1 MNFSNDDSWN
11 HPEANEEGFVTFG
24 KIREDARSMDLASFL
39 QAYPR
44 PALRAVEKQQ
54 GGSGIR
60 RLLEPVDRGVQLLT
74 ERIEGVAILR
84 YLGKVAFL
92 AKRPGN
98 PYQHLISIG
107 RSHTND
113 ITVAVESV
121 SKVHGYFVR
130 DGDRWLFTDHGST
143 NGSRVGRRKLKKGD
157 KEPLEDHNSV
167 QLGFDVHFEYL
178 APISLYQAAR
188 APVET

>member
-1 MNFSNDDSWN
+1 MHETWTHPHAND
-11 HPEANEEGFVTFG
+11 EGFTPFSAVKT
-24 KIREDARSMDLASFL
+24 DAKAMDLGQFIA
-39 QAYPR
+39 AYPR
-44 PALRAVEKQQ
+44 PALLAVDRERSN
-54 GGSGIR
+54 SGLR
-60 RLLEPVDRGVQLLT
+60 RMLEPVDRGVQLLT

-121 SKVHGYFVR
+121 SKVHGYFVL
-130 DGDRWLFTDHGST
+130 DGDTWRFNDHGST
-143 NGSRVGRRKLKKGD
+143 NGSRIGRKVLNKNEKALLTDGETIKLG
-157 KEPLEDHNSV
+157 L
-167 QLGFDVHFEYL
+167 DVSFRFL
-178 APISLYQAAR
+178 APHSLYREAR
-188 APVET
+188 A